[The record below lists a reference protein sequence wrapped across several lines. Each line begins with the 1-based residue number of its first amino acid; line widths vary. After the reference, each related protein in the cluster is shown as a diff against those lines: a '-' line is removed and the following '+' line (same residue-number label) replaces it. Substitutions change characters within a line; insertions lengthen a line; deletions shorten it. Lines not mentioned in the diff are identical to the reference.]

1 MKFKY
6 DGWGW
11 YAGPAEEGEFDRVT
25 DAGPGAIPAERVPG
39 EHYPNWTGHEW
50 VMLEY
55 FVPEP
60 TPDPEQPEAEWSWL
74 IDLGPFSDR
83 LGPAAVAID
92 LSTAPGLV
100 AIRSDFARRKWID
113 LKDPRVIAAVHYLA
127 GQPHPAL
134 GTLAQALIT
143 DEVASTV
150 LNTLPAPA
158 ENLALRKLYFS

>member
-1 MKFKY
+1 MKSKY
-6 DGWGW
+6 DLFGWFDGI
-11 YAGPAEEGEFDRVT
+11 AQDGDVDRVT
-25 DAGPGAIPAERVPG
+25 EVAPGVIPAVRVPG
-39 EHYPNWTGHEW
+39 ELYPNWSGHEW
-50 VMLEY
+50 LGLPYV
-55 FVPEP
+55 EP
-60 TPDPEQPEAEWSWL
+60 TPSPEPEIMETEWAWL

-143 DEVASTV
+143 DEVASAV